1 MLTSKPSALR
11 TATLPLRALPREGR
25 NVVEKIKDIK
35 DEMLMQIEQDMHEG
49 GAERIDPKMI
59 DGIKD
64 LAEAEKACWEA
75 EYYRSV
81 TEAMEEGSM
90 GYDDGM
96 GYARGGR
103 GGSGYSRGGQGGSG
117 YNQGGRGYRRAS
129 GYEQGGYG
137 YEQGRRGY
145 RRGYR
150 GQPRDSQGQYTSRR
164 GYRRMEGGYG
174 HDDMLMEVRQ
184 MMETA
189 DPQEREQLK
198 MQLRQ
203 MTEQM

>member
-1 MLTSKPSALR
+1 M
-11 TATLPLRALPREGR
+11 
-25 NVVEKIKDIK
+25 VEKIKDLK
-35 DEMLMQIEQDMHEG
+35 DEMLMQAEQDMHEG
-49 GAERIDPKMI
+49 GRVDPETI

-81 TEAMEEGSM
+81 TEAMEDGKA

-96 GYARGGR
+96 GYPRGG
-103 GGSGYSRGGQGGSG
+103 
-117 YNQGGRGYRRAS
+117 NQGS
-129 GYEQGGYG
+129 M
-137 YEQGRRGY
+137 RGY
-145 RRGYR
+145 RRGYERESRRGYR
-150 GQPRDSQGQYTSRR
+150 GQSRDSQGRYMTRR
-164 GYRRMEGGYG
+164 GYRRMENYG
-174 HDDMLMEVRQ
+174 HQDMMAEVRQ

-203 MTEQM
+203 MMTEM

>member
-1 MLTSKPSALR
+1 M
-11 TATLPLRALPREGR
+11 
-25 NVVEKIKDIK
+25 VEKIKDIK
-35 DEMLMQIEQDMHEG
+35 DEMLMQVEQDMHEG

-81 TEAMEEGSM
+81 TEAMEDGQM

-103 GGSGYSRGGQGGSG
+103 GGSGHARG
-117 YNQGGRGYRRAS
+117 NQGGS

-137 YEQGRRGY
+137 YERGRGYRRGY
-145 RRGYR
+145 NQGRGYERGGRRGYR

-164 GYRRMEGGYG
+164 GYRRMDGGYG

>member
-1 MLTSKPSALR
+1 M
-11 TATLPLRALPREGR
+11 
-25 NVVEKIKDIK
+25 VEKIADLKDQ
-35 DEMLMQIEQDMHEG
+35 MLMRMEGEISERGIENADVNTLGKIADQ
-49 GAERIDPKMI
+49 
-59 DGIKD
+59 IKD

-96 GYARGGR
+96 GYARGGQS
-103 GGSGYSRGGQGGSG
+103 GS
-117 YNQGGRGYRRAS
+117 
-129 GYEQGGYG
+129 QGGYG
-137 YEQGRRGY
+137 YERGGRRGYNRGRGYEQGGRRGY

-164 GYRRMEGGYG
+164 GYRRMESYG
-174 HDDMLMEVRQ
+174 HQDMMAEIRQ

-189 DPQEREQLK
+189 DPQEKEQLK

>member
-1 MLTSKPSALR
+1 
-11 TATLPLRALPREGR
+11 
-25 NVVEKIKDIK
+25 
-35 DEMLMQIEQDMHEG
+35 MQAEQDMHESG
-49 GAERIDPKMI
+49 NVDPKMI

-75 EYYRSV
+75 EYYRAV
-81 TEAMEEGSM
+81 TEAMEDGQM

-96 GYARGGR
+96 GYGRGGNRSGYARGG
-103 GGSGYSRGGQGGSG
+103 
-117 YNQGGRGYRRAS
+117 
-129 GYEQGGYG
+129 QGGYG
-137 YEQGRRGY
+137 YERGGRRGY
-145 RRGYR
+145 ERESRRGYR
-150 GQPRDSQGQYTSRR
+150 GQSRDSMGRYTSRR
-164 GYRRMEGGYG
+164 GYRRMENYG
-174 HDDMLMEVRQ
+174 HQDMMAEIRQ

>member
-1 MLTSKPSALR
+1 M
-11 TATLPLRALPREGR
+11 
-25 NVVEKIKDIK
+25 VEKLKDLK
-35 DEMLMQIEQDMHEG
+35 DELLMQAEQDMHDNG
-49 GAERIDPKMI
+49 SVDHMMI
-59 DGIKD
+59 DDIKD

-81 TEAMEEGSM
+81 TEAMEDGQM

-96 GYARGGR
+96 GYRGGR
-103 GGSGYSRGGQGGSG
+103 GRVRSG
-117 YNQGGRGYRRAS
+117 YNQGGYEQGRGYRR
-129 GYEQGGYG
+129 GYER
-137 YEQGRRGY
+137 ES

-150 GQPRDSQGQYTSRR
+150 GQPRDSMGRYTSRR
-164 GYRRMEGGYG
+164 GYRRSESYG
-174 HDDMLMEVRQ
+174 HQDMMAEIRQ

-203 MTEQM
+203 MMTEM

>member
-1 MLTSKPSALR
+1 M
-11 TATLPLRALPREGR
+11 
-25 NVVEKIKDIK
+25 VEKIKDLK
-35 DEMLMQIEQDMHEG
+35 DEMLMQAEQDMHEG
-49 GAERIDPKMI
+49 GRVDPETI

-81 TEAMEEGSM
+81 TEAMEDGKA

-96 GYARGGR
+96 GY
-103 GGSGYSRGGQGGSG
+103 SRGG
-117 YNQGGRGYRRAS
+117 NQGSTRGYRR
-129 GYEQGGYG
+129 GYER
-137 YEQGRRGY
+137 ES

-150 GQPRDSQGQYTSRR
+150 GQPRDSQGRYTSRR
-164 GYRRMEGGYG
+164 GYRRMENYG
-174 HDDMLMEVRQ
+174 HQDMMAEIRQ

-198 MQLRQ
+198 TQLRQ
-203 MTEQM
+203 MMTEM

>member
-1 MLTSKPSALR
+1 M
-11 TATLPLRALPREGR
+11 
-25 NVVEKIKDIK
+25 VEKLKDLK
-35 DEMLMQIEQDMHEG
+35 DELLMQAEQDMHEG
-49 GAERIDPKMI
+49 GNVDPKMI
-59 DGIKD
+59 DSIKD

-81 TEAMEEGSM
+81 TEAMEDGAM

-96 GYARGGR
+96 MYDGMGYARQG
-103 GGSGYSRGGQGGSG
+103 GGSGSGRGSRGGGQGGSG
-117 YNQGGRGYRRAS
+117 Y
-129 GYEQGGYG
+129 EQG
-137 YEQGRRGY
+137 RGY
-145 RRGYR
+145 RRGYERSGRRGYR
-150 GQPRDSQGQYTSRR
+150 GQSRDSMGRYTSRR

-184 MMETA
+184 MMQTA

>member
-1 MLTSKPSALR
+1 M
-11 TATLPLRALPREGR
+11 
-25 NVVEKIKDIK
+25 VEKLKDLK
-35 DEMLMQIEQDMHEG
+35 DELLMQAEQDMHEG
-49 GAERIDPKMI
+49 GNVDPKMI
-59 DGIKD
+59 DSIKD

-81 TEAMEEGSM
+81 TEAMEDGQM
-90 GYDDGM
+90 GYEGGQGYREEM

-103 GGSGYSRGGQGGSG
+103 GGSQGGSG
-117 YNQGGRGYRRAS
+117 YREGGRGYRREQGGS
-129 GYEQGGYG
+129 GYEQGGQG
-137 YEQGRRGY
+137 YRRGY

-150 GQPRDSQGQYTSRR
+150 GQSRDSQGRYTSRR
-164 GYRRMEGGYG
+164 GYREAYG
-174 HDDMLMEVRQ
+174 HQDMVQELRR

-198 MQLRQ
+198 AQLRQ

>member
-1 MLTSKPSALR
+1 MQA
-11 TATLPLRALPREGR
+11 EQ
-25 NVVEKIKDIK
+25 
-35 DEMLMQIEQDMHEG
+35 EMHDTGQVNPES
-49 GAERIDPKMI
+49 I

-81 TEAMEEGSM
+81 TEAMEDGKA

-96 GYARGGR
+96 GY
-103 GGSGYSRGGQGGSG
+103 SRGG
-117 YNQGGRGYRRAS
+117 NQGS
-129 GYEQGGYG
+129 M
-137 YEQGRRGY
+137 RGY
-145 RRGYR
+145 RRGYERESRR
-150 GQPRDSQGQYTSRR
+150 GYRGRDSQGRYTSRR
-164 GYRRMEGGYG
+164 GYRRMDGYG
-174 HDDMLMEVRQ
+174 HQDMLAEVRQ

-203 MTEQM
+203 MMTEM